1 VIHPRKC
8 DAVWWWFASAA
19 ITLWL
24 MLLLPAACMAH
35 GAECSTVS
43 GGAAIEA
50 VSDDG
55 SPMAYCDVEVVRPGM
70 PDEAFQV
77 GSTDPLG
84 RFAFVPDTTGTW
96 KVTVD
101 DGMGHL
107 AACEIEVGP
116 HGVGIASGGG
126 TDRFGG
132 VIVGVAVI
140 FGIFGLVALLYSR
153 RRHGRA
159 CI

>member
-1 VIHPRKC
+1 VIRFREGDVLRYRTTAP
-8 DAVWWWFASAA
+8 AVALCF
-19 ITLWL
+19 
-24 MLLLPAACMAH
+24 MCLLPAACLGH
-35 GAECSTVS
+35 GTECRVVL
-43 GGAAIEA
+43 GGTAIEA
-50 VSDDG
+50 VYDDG
-55 SPMAYCDVEVVRPGM
+55 GPMAYCDVEVVRPGI

-116 HGVGIASGGG
+116 DAIGIASEGG
-126 TDRFGG
+126 TDRLGG